1 MAIQKHF
8 HRDLEQIH
16 QRLLAVSA
24 IVEQM
29 IDKASRALL
38 EQTPE
43 LAQEVIDSDEQV
55 NQAEV
60 LIEEEC
66 LKILALH
73 QPVATDLRRIA
84 TVMKINAELERIGD
98 LACNIAKRALS
109 LQGHP
114 FFPMPD
120 ALPVMF
126 QTARQMVNKALDSF
140 VKSDSELARQVI
152 KMDDQVDDQ
161 IRDII
166 GELIALM
173 RQDPG
178 LVQPAM
184 HCFSAAGHI
193 ERIGDQAENIAE
205 DVIYLIDGDIVRHM
219 HGAFPETTSESVSQ
233 DDDQNR

>member
-1 MAIQKHF
+1 MQKYF

-38 EQTPE
+38 ERKSE
-43 LAQEVIDSDEQV
+43 LAQEVIDTDEQV

-98 LACNIAKRALS
+98 LACNIAKRARS
-109 LQGHP
+109 LQAHP
-114 FFPMPD
+114 YFPLPD
-120 ALPVMF
+120 GLPAMF
-126 QTARQMVNKALDSF
+126 TTARQMVIKALDSF

-152 KMDDQVDDQ
+152 HMDDQVDEQ
-161 IRDII
+161 VRIII
-166 GELIALM
+166 GEMIEMM
-173 RQDPG
+173 RQDQG
-178 LVQPAM
+178 LVEPAT

-219 HGAFPETTSESVSQ
+219 HGALPEPESVPHDS
-233 DDDQNR
+233 DDNR